1 MGVSRFFAAALFLC
15 LPWGVVH
22 GAENSYKEVYKNGRF
37 TVRKVEGACKLE
49 ILLAKNE
56 RDHQAILAL
65 FPSEDY
71 YGELFTEREKVGLA
85 RDKVLIGF
93 DNGKPRSIPFVP
105 EADAKDSYWRWQ
117 YLEDTQEL
125 LGQIQKRGEMK
136 ISFSNGTK
144 TFDYAVPLKGSGKAV
159 AALRSCR

>member
-1 MGVSRFFAAALFLC
+1 MGVSRYFAAALLLM
-15 LPWGVVH
+15 LPWTVQ

-56 RDHQAILAL
+56 KDHQAILAL

-85 RDKVLIGF
+85 RDKVLISF

-105 EADAKDSYWRWQ
+105 DADAKDSYWRWQ

-125 LGQIQKRGEMK
+125 LAMIQKRGEMRV
-136 ISFSNGTK
+136 SFSNGTK
-144 TFDYAVPLKGSGKAV
+144 TFEFAIPLKGSGKAV
-159 AALRSCR
+159 AALRGCR